1 MFVVQFTFYVQK
13 DKINDYE
20 AQVQEM
26 ERSLQS
32 RDNALWTGERRL
44 GMTKRIHNCRC
55 ELRVSYDIAQEHW
68 KAKVTC
74 GHHTDHCDVD
84 VPTPPC
90 LPSSVIEVLQKLRK
104 DTGATIAQ
112 QLKFCSAHG
121 FDVTPSFLRR
131 LNSSVNADPTFGL
144 SGDGGFVFTLL
155 SLKDQLNFC
164 LEYEL
169 IDSVKKVQQ
178 NVTVACVGG
187 KFVHVQGGRECAA
200 EEVSYNGLDSRD
212 SDGELQEFYTFL
224 NRHFIRAP
232 GLTARIRNC
241 VYVMHQDLRF
251 LGAYPTVM
259 MFDTTNKTN
268 IRNMHFG
275 FGSGLSTNHSWFKG
289 FSFVLE
295 TLTKRD
301 FFWLWSVGTVALIPE
316 TIRDKLQLVVTDGD
330 ENMTDGIEGAFQKGD
345 WGIRNVVARRR
356 CIFHLLHLNFESDY
370 PQFTSDGGVGLQV
383 RDWMKLAGQKCQTKD
398 EMLEAGEN
406 VLAYIRSKESPE
418 FSNFAREKLI
428 QWVTARLMQTDLW
441 CRYNFRNLQCFD
453 IETTSPSEGSHA
465 ALKSDSQ
472 VHSHCELAMLL
483 LADMHRT
490 KKLYS
495 EFEREAC
502 ERALQGATNVR
513 TSFQTFM
520 YRNMCLHTCELM
532 VREFIVS
539 KNYTVYR
546 PRPTDDTS
554 VVALVHSTPKEDAAF
569 KPFKFSRIH
578 VIRKIAGKL
587 VCSCAVVCVHG
598 RPCRHLLSY
607 NKGLVDVSVL
617 PTFTQRSIKL
627 NSTLQ
632 LNSPVSLIEGP
643 QQMNCRSC
651 LLKFK
656 MRMT

>member
-1 MFVVQFTFYVQK
+1 MQSDSDFESGGERDVTRAPAPAPASECQVPQVFYFSKKLFDFICAGATEEYIQRIGQEKAAERKGILKKREEGLVRT
-13 DKINDYE
+13 DKIRALVE
-20 AQVQEM
+20 EKGAKKPSHSELS
-26 ERSLQS
+26 SLYRQRNVRKAATARQTACRNRKKQS
-32 RDNALWTGERRL
+32 HEICDLSGRED
-44 GMTKRIHNCRC
+44 NCRC
-55 ELRVSYDIAQEHW
+55 ELRVSYDVAQEHW

-104 DTGATIAQ
+104 DTGATVAQ

-131 LNSSVNADPTFGL
+131 LNSSDNADPTFGL
-144 SGDGGFVFTLL
+144 SGDGGFLFTLL

-169 IDSVKKVQQ
+169 IDPVKKVQQ

-187 KFVHVQGGRECAA
+187 KFVHVQGGRESAA
-200 EEVSYNGLDSRD
+200 EKVSYNGLDSRD
-212 SDGELQEFYTFL
+212 SDGELQEFYIFL
-224 NRHFIRAP
+224 KQYFIRAH

-275 FGSGLSTNHSWFKG
+275 YGSGLSTNHSWFKG

-345 WGIRNVVARRR
+345 WGVRNVVARRR

-398 EMLEAGEN
+398 EMLEAGEK
-406 VLAYIRSKESPE
+406 VLAYIRAKESQE

-428 QWVTARLMQTDLW
+428 QWVTARLMQADLW

-502 ERALQGATNVR
+502 ERV
-513 TSFQTFM
+513 
-520 YRNMCLHTCELM
+520 
-532 VREFIVS
+532 
-539 KNYTVYR
+539 
-546 PRPTDDTS
+546 
-554 VVALVHSTPKEDAAF
+554 
-569 KPFKFSRIH
+569 
-578 VIRKIAGKL
+578 
-587 VCSCAVVCVHG
+587 
-598 RPCRHLLSY
+598 
-607 NKGLVDVSVL
+607 
-617 PTFTQRSIKL
+617 
-627 NSTLQ
+627 
-632 LNSPVSLIEGP
+632 
-643 QQMNCRSC
+643 
-651 LLKFK
+651 
-656 MRMT
+656 